1 LGKVTAVVEF
11 HPPVD
16 LKDAGSRKDL
26 TRYCLTAVAD
36 GVERA
41 LTGRAPIG
49 QTLAPEPSSSGGH

>member
-1 LGKVTAVVEF
+1 VTAVVEF

-26 TRYCLTAVAD
+26 TRYCLTSVAA

-41 LTGRAPIG
+41 LTGRALSNPNG
-49 QTLAPEPSSSGGH
+49 AADPASGGH